1 MRTTPHTLAAAAFAA
16 IVLTGCGGGGGGG
29 SSDFATPGGGTG
41 SGGGNSGGGAT
52 TSDFDR
58 GVFSNPSVFKDFCAV
73 PRGGSRPDVAGT
85 TEDENDWLRAW
96 SNDLYLWY
104 DEIQDEDPAAYGTAA
119 YFDLMKT
126 FETTPSG
133 AAKDQFH
140 FTYDTDEWERLS
152 QTGVSAGY
160 GLELAILRASA
171 PREIVVA
178 FVEPNSPAS
187 TSGFARGDEI
197 IRIDG
202 VDAVNDGTQAGVDV
216 INGGLFPGAAG
227 ETHNFELVPT
237 GGAPNKT
244 VSVTSADVTADPVPL
259 VDVINTPSG
268 PVGYLLFN
276 THIATAEEALVDA
289 VDSLVAANITDLVL
303 DLRYNGGGFL
313 DIANELAF
321 MIAGPA
327 AAQGRIFD
335 ELLFN
340 DKHPTTNPVT
350 GQALAPDLFHT
361 ETQGFTLAAGQAL
374 PSLNL
379 NRVFVLSG
387 AGTCS
392 ASESIINGLRGIDVE
407 VVLIGDTTCG
417 KPYGFYATDNCG
429 TTYFT
434 IQFSGSNDKGFG
446 DYADGFTPI
455 ETPRNG
461 FPADVTGC
469 PVDDDFTRSLGDTG
483 ENRLQTALSYIENG
497 SCPATGA
504 LVAGSVRKQLPGS
517 RATTSASATDALRAP
532 TIPGAIKRR

>member
-1 MRTTPHTLAAAAFAA
+1 MRTAPHTLAAAAFTAF
-16 IVLTGCGGGGGGG
+16 VLAGCGGGGGG
-29 SSDFATPGGGTG
+29 SNAAIPGAGTG
-41 SGGGNSGGGAT
+41 SGGGTSGGGAT

-58 GVFSNPSVFKDFCAV
+58 GEFSNPSVFKDFCAV

-96 SNDLYLWY
+96 SHDLYLWY
-104 DEIQDEDPAAYGTAA
+104 DEIQDEDPAAYTTAD

-126 FETTPSG
+126 FATTPSG
-133 AAKDQFH
+133 APKDQFH
-140 FTYDTDEWERLS
+140 FTFDTDEWERLS

-160 GLELAILRASA
+160 GLELAIIRASA

-178 FVEPNSPAS
+178 FVEPNSPAA

-202 VDAVNDGTQAGVDV
+202 VDAVNDGTQAGVDA

-227 ETHNFELVPT
+227 ETHSFELAPT

-244 VSVTSADVTADPVPL
+244 VSVTSADVTTDPVPL
-259 VDVINTPSG
+259 VDVINTASG

-327 AAQGRIFD
+327 AAQGRVFD
-335 ELLFN
+335 EILFN

-350 GQALAPDLFHT
+350 GQALAPDFFHT
-361 ETQGFTLAAGQAL
+361 ETQGFTLAAGQPL

-379 NRVFVLSG
+379 NRVFILSG

-407 VVLIGDTTCG
+407 VVMIGDTTCG

-469 PVDDDFTRSLGDTG
+469 PVGDDFTVPLGDPG
-483 ENRLQTALSYIENG
+483 ENQLQAALSYIENG
-497 SCPATGA
+497 SCPASGSLA
-504 LVAGSVRKQLPGS
+504 AGSVRKQLPGS
-517 RATTSASATDALRAP
+517 RATTSAAAASNALRVP
-532 TIPGAIKRR
+532 SIPGAIKRR